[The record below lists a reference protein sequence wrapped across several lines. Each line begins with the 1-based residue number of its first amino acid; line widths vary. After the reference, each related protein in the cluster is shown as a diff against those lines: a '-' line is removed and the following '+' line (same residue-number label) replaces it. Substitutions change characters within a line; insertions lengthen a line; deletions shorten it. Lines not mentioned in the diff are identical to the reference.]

1 MLGSIR
7 STGHETCSDVG
18 RRWCEI
24 LSVEGV
30 SPQYEAALAQT
41 IAIMDPG
48 TIAMMAG
55 LRALDEAEGHRRLS
69 V

>member
-1 MLGSIR
+1 
-7 STGHETCSDVG
+7 
-18 RRWCEI
+18 
-24 LSVEGV
+24 V